1 MAGLGSGGGLLE
13 EVGVWGA
20 VKGCRRLAY
29 FSFSSLSSTS
39 PKV

>member
-29 FSFSSLSSTS
+29 FSFNSLLNST
-39 PKV
+39 KTV